1 MSRVKLTGPVVDELK
16 EKPISDKTVINFYKG
31 QKNTNHMQ
39 DFFEYMKDSSTIR
52 FLIFTKTI
60 SQGPPFTLPTSRF
73 DLAESSIGTRKRNKL
88 LKMIRQTN
96 GKRGSKEKSSKLTP
110 SII

>member
-73 DLAESSIGTRKRNKL
+73 DLAESSIGTRKEQIIEDDQANQ
-88 LKMIRQTN
+88 RQAR
-96 GKRGSKEKSSKLTP
+96 KQEKSSKLTP